1 MKMPHVIPDPIR
13 NPGVRDQ
20 IPASSGMTLKLILIA
35 VILALTLA
43 VYAAS
48 TNYGFIHLDDYDY
61 VLDNP
66 NVTNGITY
74 ASARW
79 AFTTFYACNWHP
91 LTWLSH
97 MLDCEIFGL
106 DARGH
111 HMTNLL
117 LHLASTLILF
127 LLLHRATGSLFRS
140 ALVSAIF
147 GVHPLHVESVAWIS
161 ERKDVLSAFFWMCAT
176 WSYICYAQ
184 RPATS
189 RYIPVLLFFAMG
201 LMAKQMLVTLPFVFL
216 LLDYWPLKRFSIA
229 PASQRNLSSPG
240 SNSLRFLLWEKAPL
254 FALSAAASAVVY
266 IAQHTG
272 GATASFDAIPFIT
285 RLQNAVISYLIY
297 ILKTAWPIN
306 LAVFYPYPETIS
318 FWTTAGSVAVLL
330 AITAAVLFKG
340 RKFPYLPAG
349 WLWYVG
355 TLIPVIGLVQIGAQA
370 NADRYTYL
378 PMIGLLILTV
388 WGASDL
394 ATRLKLGRILTL
406 SAAGAVLAVLT
417 IAGYN
422 QASYWRDS
430 ITLFTRTIAVTQNN
444 WMAHNSLGSAL
455 KDAGRLEESFESY
468 RKSIRIRPYFVE
480 AHNNLGV
487 ALNAAGRRQEAA
499 DSFRTALSLKADYAE
514 AHDNLGVVLAQQ
526 GMLSEAL
533 QHLTRALELR
543 PLNAKAHNNMGN
555 LLSMMGKRDDAI
567 SHYSEALRINPG
579 HKGARKNLERLMQNS
594 GGPSGS
600 PFRRSGKGGG

>member
-1 MKMPHVIPDPIR
+1 MGWGAGIENTTFIYFGIDTHLNIEKKRKIPFF
-13 NPGVRDQ
+13 
-20 IPASSGMTLKLILIA
+20 ILTG
-35 VILALTLA
+35 VILAVTVA
-43 VYAAS
+43 VYAGS
-48 TNYGFIHLDDYDY
+48 LNYGFIHLDDYDY
-61 VLDNP
+61 VLDNS
-66 NVTNGITY
+66 NVTKGITY
-74 ASARW
+74 ESARW
-79 AFTTFYACNWHP
+79 AFTTFHACNWHP

-97 MLDCEIFGL
+97 MLDCELFGL

-140 ALVSAIF
+140 AFVSAIF

-161 ERKDVLSAFFWMCAT
+161 ERKDVLSSFFWMCAT

-184 RPATS
+184 RPATR
-189 RYIPVLLFFAMG
+189 RYILVPLFFAMG

-216 LLDYWPLKRFSIA
+216 LLDYWPLKRFNLA
-229 PASQRNLSSPG
+229 PASQRDLGGPG
-240 SNSLRFLLWEKAPL
+240 TNTLRFLLWEKAPL
-254 FALSAAASAVVY
+254 FALSAAASAVVF

-272 GATASFDAIPFIT
+272 GATASFDTIPFLT
-285 RLQNAVISYLIY
+285 RLQNAILSYLLY
-297 ILKTAWPIN
+297 IFKTAWPMK

-318 FWTTAGSVAVLL
+318 LWNAAGSAALLL
-330 AITAAVLFKG
+330 AITAAVLFKA
-340 RKFPYLPAG
+340 RKFPYLATG

-370 NADRYTYL
+370 HADRYTYL

-388 WGASDL
+388 WGASDV
-394 ATRLKLGRILTL
+394 ANRLKLGGIFTL
-406 SAAGAVLAVLT
+406 SAAGAALVVLT

-430 ITLFTRTIAVTQNN
+430 ITLFTRTIAVTGNN

-455 KDAGRLEESFESY
+455 KDAGRLEESIESY
-468 RKSIRIRPYFVE
+468 SESIRIRPYFAE

-487 ALNAAGRRQEAA
+487 ALTAAERGQDAA
-499 DSFRTALSLKADYAE
+499 DSFRTALRLKADYAE

-567 SHYSEALRINPG
+567 RHYSEALRINPG
-579 HKGARKNLERLMQNS
+579 HQGARKNLERLMQDS
-594 GGPSGS
+594 KRPSGS
-600 PFRRSGKGGG
+600 PFKRGGS